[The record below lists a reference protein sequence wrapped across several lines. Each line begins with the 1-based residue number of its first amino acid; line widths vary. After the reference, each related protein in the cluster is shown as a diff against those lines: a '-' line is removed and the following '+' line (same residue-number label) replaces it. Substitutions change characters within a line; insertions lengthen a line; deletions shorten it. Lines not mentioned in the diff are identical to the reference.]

1 MNTNICY
8 SVDSFL
14 YKYEDKNSYP
24 DMSYI
29 KINSLAKLLLDSK
42 IKLSKNQGLYKL
54 FVIIKNDLRNLIDNT
69 MKKYDAEELKIKKE
83 NFYGLK
89 LAGKLKNKFIS
100 EFTGL
105 KSDFKAIKD
114 ILEEIIKILD
124 NLIKKKNDFINIQK
138 EIEEPII
145 NIIAEKLLNNDKKLS
160 KVLFTEILKHL
171 FFLYVSKFGI
181 QIHDNVY
188 LPDDLPE
195 LKKSIVSIIT
205 FFLFNSAVGYISFS
219 IRKISNLVRGNSKG
233 IAVSV
238 YDISY
243 SAYVNKYIKDVQE
256 KIEEHKKCKKSCSQ
270 HKICKIDEINTIDKF
285 SILGQA
291 VDGSILCKLFVNS
304 EFYITEDGN
313 FNYNNILKNL
323 IYKNLYNF
331 TLKYPS
337 LKRIV
342 DNTINTIINYIGK
355 SIINDYDSLNRT
367 LYWINNN
374 LEFYLKYS
382 LMKNIIYPIIIIWG
396 IIPSDFK
403 NNSPKN
409 NLIYNSLNIDKRY
422 YIVDNNALCKGIF
435 KIEKNT
441 GDVNLIMEKYSY
453 ISYYKNSQLKSYVLC
468 IGYDYDYFI
477 NKNDILYQIYAIL
490 NKTYLLESAFLK
502 DESGYFLYLYPNIK
516 IDGVEYQIKLIIGK
530 INSSNEKKYFLENKK
545 VGNEKKYLVKIQEKT
560 LFLNYIQKL
569 FTNGILIKLIH
580 KNNSFLNKTY
590 EKIIKIRYDPNLEEF
605 IIPKDYLFH
614 SNELEYIII
623 KKYNYKSKLEI
634 INYLSKKN
642 KFLNNTV
649 RSVLTGENITS
660 EYIKEI
666 NINKFIEEFKAS
678 IINEYK
684 TNKEIDDVLIS
695 ILKQIK
701 NKLNTN
707 TNEHEY
713 IVEKNILKKYF
724 IENKNN
730 ISVNKKINYV
740 DKVFKHIL
748 TSFLHNKDDA
758 LKFMYVLTYIKN
770 TNDAKKYGIVIY
782 KKMEEN
788 AKKNYS
794 RFFGT
799 KKIASGFT
807 KILIIK
813 DMLNENFQKNLY
825 YYLKNNTKK
834 SITGS
839 CLSSD
844 TIRIRIPVNKKK
856 DEIYCIKEDK
866 NYIIKN
872 KINEFE
878 IGNIVEF
885 DDNKWK
891 IVNIRPPDK
900 NNILNNISNNNKKN
914 NNFLYQLAS
923 TLFF

>member
-8 SVDSFL
+8 SADSFL

-89 LAGKLKNKFIS
+89 LVGKLKNKFIS

-233 IAVSV
+233 IAGSV

-256 KIEEHKKCKKSCSQ
+256 KIEEHKKCKKNCSQ

-422 YIVDNNALCKGIF
+422 YIVDNNELCKGIF

-453 ISYYKNSQLKSYVLC
+453 ISYYTNSQLKSYVLC
-468 IGYDYDYFI
+468 NGYDYDYFI

-490 NKTYLLESAFLK
+490 NKPYLLESAFLK

-605 IIPKDYLFH
+605 IIPKDYL
-614 SNELEYIII
+614 
-623 KKYNYKSKLEI
+623 YNSQ
-634 INYLSKKN
+634 
-642 KFLNNTV
+642 
-649 RSVLTGENITS
+649 
-660 EYIKEI
+660 
-666 NINKFIEEFKAS
+666 A
-678 IINEYK
+678 
-684 TNKEIDDVLIS
+684 
-695 ILKQIK
+695 
-701 NKLNTN
+701 
-707 TNEHEY
+707 
-713 IVEKNILKKYF
+713 
-724 IENKNN
+724 
-730 ISVNKKINYV
+730 
-740 DKVFKHIL
+740 KV
-748 TSFLHNKDDA
+748 
-758 LKFMYVLTYIKN
+758 Y
-770 TNDAKKYGIVIY
+770 
-782 KKMEEN
+782 KMEV
-788 AKKNYS
+788 
-794 RFFGT
+794 
-799 KKIASGFT
+799 
-807 KILIIK
+807 
-813 DMLNENFQKNLY
+813 
-825 YYLKNNTKK
+825 K
-834 SITGS
+834 S
-839 CLSSD
+839 
-844 TIRIRIPVNKKK
+844 
-856 DEIYCIKEDK
+856 
-866 NYIIKN
+866 
-872 KINEFE
+872 
-878 IGNIVEF
+878 
-885 DDNKWK
+885 
-891 IVNIRPPDK
+891 
-900 NNILNNISNNNKKN
+900 
-914 NNFLYQLAS
+914 
-923 TLFF
+923 